1 MSVYKPA
8 ITPIGQSTCAY
19 KCKLREDLHVLHCVF
34 LTDKC
39 TDLDL
44 FLHDLFKEGRHITL
58 EQSSFAEVIIRDHVS
73 WSSEYTRTYIHVSWS
88 SEYTRTYIHT
98 TYMYTCTCIKPS
110 GAICRLFLQ
119 MTDRNSCTGLH
130 IQFLACHMI
139 NFDRSCNIKSCGAKT

>member
-8 ITPIGQSTCAY
+8 ITPIGQSSCAY

-58 EQSSFAEVIIRDHVS
+58 EQSSFAEVVIRDHVS
-73 WSSEYTRTYIHVSWS
+73 CSSEYTRTYMYM
-88 SEYTRTYIHT
+88 YTCVMELRIYSYIHT
-98 TYMYTCTCIKPS
+98 YNVYTCTCIKPI
-110 GAICRLFLQ
+110 GAIYRLFLQ

-130 IQFLACHMI
+130 IQFLAPH
-139 NFDRSCNIKSCGAKT
+139 D